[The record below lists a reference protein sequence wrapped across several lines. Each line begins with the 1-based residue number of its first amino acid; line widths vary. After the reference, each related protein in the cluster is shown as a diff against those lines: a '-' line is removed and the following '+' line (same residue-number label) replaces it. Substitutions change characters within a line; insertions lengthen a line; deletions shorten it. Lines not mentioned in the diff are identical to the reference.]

1 MAMKWRVALVGLW
14 ALIGLL
20 ACEQGEKNSELC
32 DKGPGEVAPAA
43 PPSEKPP
50 ERVAP
55 SSEKPPEKVAPSS
68 EKPGCTMES
77 IRAAVQTRK
86 GALTACYTEAAK
98 DDPSLG
104 GRIALQLG
112 IEPGGKLVQRGIAEN
127 ELTEA
132 VAACML
138 KSLRGLHFPGAFEK
152 PCGIVYPLVFSSSMK
167 PAPKGTPGP
176 R

>member
-1 MAMKWRVALVGLW
+1 MAMKWRVPLIGLW

-20 ACEQGEKNSELC
+20 ACEQGDQKSELC
-32 DKGPGEVAPAA
+32 GKGLGEVAPVA
-43 PPSEKPP
+43 PPP
-50 ERVAP
+50 
-55 SSEKPPEKVAPSS
+55 EKPPEKVDPPS

-77 IRAAVQTRK
+77 VRAAGQTRK
-86 GALTACYTEAAK
+86 RAITACYTEAAK
-98 DDPSLG
+98 QDPSLG

-112 IEPGGKLVQRGIAEN
+112 IEPGGKLIQRGIVEN

-132 VAACML
+132 VAACIL
-138 KSLRGLHFPGAFEK
+138 KSLRGLHFPGVFEK

-167 PAPKGTPGP
+167 PAPKGIPGL

>member
-1 MAMKWRVALVGLW
+1 MVMKWRLALVGLW

-20 ACEQGEKNSELC
+20 ACEQGEKRSQLY
-32 DKGPGEVAPAA
+32 DKGPGEVAPVA

-50 ERVAP
+50 ERVV
-55 SSEKPPEKVAPSS
+55 PPS

-77 IRAAVQTRK
+77 VRAAVQTRK
-86 GALTACYTEAAK
+86 GEITDCYTEAAK
-98 DDPSLG
+98 QDPSLG

-132 VAACML
+132 VAACIL

>member
-1 MAMKWRVALVGLW
+1 MAMKWRVPLVGLW

-20 ACEQGEKNSELC
+20 ACEQGEDNSELC
-32 DKGPGEVAPAA
+32 DKGPGEVTPVA

-50 ERVAP
+50 ERGAP
-55 SSEKPPEKVAPSS
+55 SL

-98 DDPSLG
+98 QDPSLG

-167 PAPKGTPGP
+167 PGPKGTPGP